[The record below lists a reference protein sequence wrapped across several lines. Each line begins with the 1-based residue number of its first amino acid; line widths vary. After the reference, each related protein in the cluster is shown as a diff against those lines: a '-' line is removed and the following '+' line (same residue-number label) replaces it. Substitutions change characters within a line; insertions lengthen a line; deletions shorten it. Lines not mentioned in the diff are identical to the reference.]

1 MAAGLSARILGT
13 IIAANL
19 KHARGVKYLY
29 LLPGQSRPYHETKN
43 VSRPKK
49 ITLKMDN
56 RGFDDEQELF
66 PFIGTEEGDEEMDA
80 GDLPATL
87 PILALKNSV
96 LFPTIVIPINIG
108 RDRSIKAINQ
118 ASDTDKWVAV
128 FSQRDLKIEDP
139 TGEDLYE
146 VGTLARILKM
156 LRMPDG
162 SLTAVLRGRQ
172 RIRRKRMLQTQP
184 YLSGEVEL
192 LSYLPASDPMTFKA
206 TMENVRDNARRAVEL
221 SPNIPT
227 EAQMMLDNI
236 EVPSHLLNFISSNL
250 SGDMNI
256 KQEIL
261 ETADLGKKA
270 ERVLTEL
277 HQELHILE
285 LRDQIENKT
294 RGDIE
299 EQQRQYFLNQ
309 QMKAIQEELGDN
321 PNKEAVEQ
329 LEARASEKVWPE
341 DVGKVFIREITRLKR
356 MNPQVAEY
364 SVQLSYLEM
373 LLDLPWSDFTED
385 NFDLKAVA
393 KVLDEDH
400 YGLEKVKDR
409 ILSHLA
415 VLKLKG
421 DMKAPILLLL
431 GPPGVGKTSLGKSVA
446 EALGRK
452 YIRMSLG
459 GLHDESEIRGHRKT
473 YIGAMPG
480 RIVQSLKK
488 VQSSNPVFILDE
500 IDKVGQSHR
509 GDPSSALLE
518 VLDPEQNS
526 TFHDN
531 YLDLDVDLSKVMF
544 IATANNF
551 QTIQPALRD
560 RMEIINLSGYSAEE
574 KLEIAKRHLLPRQR
588 EEHGLKAKQV
598 KIPVATLKKIIT
610 GYTRESGVRGLNR
623 QVGGLMRYAA
633 KQIAME
639 DAEKVNITPDLLEE
653 ILGPIKFEREPYRV
667 GKLPGIAVGLAWT
680 QVGGEI
686 LYVEASLSPG
696 KGGLQQTGNLGQVM
710 KESAITARSYL
721 KANAKTYGIEEAA
734 IKDQDLHIHV
744 PEGATPKDGPSAGI
758 TMLSAMASVY
768 TGRPIKPYL
777 AMSGEITLRGR
788 VLPVGGI
795 KEKLLAARRAGMKMI
810 MLSVLNE
817 KNVREIEERYLKGLK
832 IHYVET
838 MAEVLEFALV

>member
-1 MAAGLSARILGT
+1 
-13 IIAANL
+13 
-19 KHARGVKYLY
+19 
-29 LLPGQSRPYHETKN
+29 
-43 VSRPKK
+43 
-49 ITLKMDN
+49 MDN

-172 RIRRKRMLQTQP
+172 RIRRKRILQTQP

-192 LSYLPASDPMTFKA
+192 LSYQPASDPLTFKA

-250 SGDMNI
+250 SGDMNT

-261 ETADLGKKA
+261 ETTDLGVKA

-285 LRDQIENKT
+285 LRDQIDTKT
-294 RGDIE
+294 RGDI
-299 EQQRQYFLNQ
+299 
-309 QMKAIQEELGDN
+309 EELGDN

-329 LEARASEKVWPE
+329 LETRAAEKVWPE
-341 DVGKVFIREITRLKR
+341 EVEKVFLREITRLKR

-364 SVQLSYLEM
+364 SVQLSYLEV
-373 LLDLPWSDFTED
+373 LLDLPWSDYTED

-452 YIRMSLG
+452 YVRMSLG

-500 IDKVGQSHR
+500 IDKVGQSQR

-526 TFHDN
+526 AFHDN

-544 IATANNF
+544 IATANNY

-560 RMEIINLSGYSAEE
+560 RMEIIHLSGYSAEE

-588 EEHGLKAKQV
+588 EEHGLQTKQV
-598 KIPVATLKKIIT
+598 KIPVATLKKVVT

-623 QVGGLMRYAA
+623 QIGGLMRYAA

-639 DAEKVNITPDLLEE
+639 GAEKVNIVPALLEE
-653 ILGPIKFEREPYRV
+653 VLGPIKFERQPYQV
-667 GKLPGIAVGLAWT
+667 GKLAGIAVGLAWT

-721 KANAKTYGIEEAA
+721 KANASTYGIEQES
-734 IKDQDLHIHV
+734 IKEQDLHIHV

-758 TMLSAMASVY
+758 TMLSAMVSAY
-768 TGRPIKPYL
+768 TGRPVKPYL

-810 MLSVLNE
+810 MLSKLNE

-832 IHYVET
+832 IYYVET

>member
-1 MAAGLSARILGT
+1 
-13 IIAANL
+13 
-19 KHARGVKYLY
+19 
-29 LLPGQSRPYHETKN
+29 
-43 VSRPKK
+43 
-49 ITLKMDN
+49 MDN

-66 PFIGTEEGDEEMDA
+66 PFIGTEDGDEEMDA
-80 GDLPATL
+80 GELPATL

-118 ASDTDKWVAV
+118 ASESDKWVAV

-139 TGEDLYE
+139 TGDDLYE

-172 RIRRKRMLQTQP
+172 RIRRKRMVQTQP

-192 LSYLPASDPMTFKA
+192 LSYQPASDPLTFKA

-261 ETADLGKKA
+261 ETADLGVKA

-321 PNKEAVEQ
+321 PNKEAVER
-329 LEARASEKVWPE
+329 LEARAAEKAWPE
-341 DVGKVFIREITRLKR
+341 EVDKVFTREITRLKR

-373 LLDLPWSDFTED
+373 LLDLPWSDYTED
-385 NFDLKAVA
+385 NFDLKAVG
-393 KVLDEDH
+393 KVLDDDH

-588 EEHGLKAKQV
+588 EEHGLLAKQV
-598 KIPVATLKKIIT
+598 KIPVATLKKVIS

-623 QVGGLMRYAA
+623 KVGGLMRYAA

-639 DAEKVNITPDLLEE
+639 NAEKVEIKPDLLEE
-653 ILGPIKFEREPYRV
+653 ILGPVLFEREPYQV
-667 GKLPGIAVGLAWT
+667 GKLAGIAVGLAWT

-696 KGGLQQTGNLGQVM
+696 KGNLEQTGNLGQVM

-721 KANAKTYGIEEAA
+721 KANAGTYGIDQAS
-734 IKDQDLHIHV
+734 INDQDLHIHV

-758 TMLSAMASVY
+758 TMLSAMASAY
-768 TGRPIKPYL
+768 TGRPIQPYL

-795 KEKLLAARRAGMKMI
+795 KEKLLAARRAGMKTI
-810 MLSVLNE
+810 MLSSLNE
-817 KNVREIEERYLKGLK
+817 KNVREIEDRYLKGLK

>member
-1 MAAGLSARILGT
+1 
-13 IIAANL
+13 
-19 KHARGVKYLY
+19 
-29 LLPGQSRPYHETKN
+29 
-43 VSRPKK
+43 
-49 ITLKMDN
+49 MDN

-172 RIRRKRMLQTQP
+172 RIRRKRILQTQP

-192 LSYLPASDPMTFKA
+192 LSYQPASDPLTFKA

-250 SGDMNI
+250 SGDMNT

-261 ETADLGKKA
+261 ETTDLGVKA

-285 LRDQIENKT
+285 LRDQIDTKT

-329 LEARASEKVWPE
+329 LETRAAEKVWPE
-341 DVGKVFIREITRLKR
+341 EVEKVFLREITRLKR

-364 SVQLSYLEM
+364 SVQLSYLEV
-373 LLDLPWSDFTED
+373 LLDLPWSDYTED

-452 YIRMSLG
+452 YVRMSLG

-500 IDKVGQSHR
+500 IDKVGQSQR

-526 TFHDN
+526 AFHDN

-544 IATANNF
+544 IATANNY

-560 RMEIINLSGYSAEE
+560 RMEIIHLSGYSAEE

-588 EEHGLKAKQV
+588 EEHGLQTKQV
-598 KIPVATLKKIIT
+598 KIPVATLKKVVT

-623 QVGGLMRYAA
+623 QIGGLMRYAA

-639 DAEKVNITPDLLEE
+639 GAEKVNIVPALLEE
-653 ILGPIKFEREPYRV
+653 VLGPIKFERQPYQV
-667 GKLPGIAVGLAWT
+667 GKLAGIAVGLAWT

-721 KANAKTYGIEEAA
+721 KANASTYGIEQES
-734 IKDQDLHIHV
+734 IKEQDLHIHV

-758 TMLSAMASVY
+758 TMLSAMVSAY
-768 TGRPIKPYL
+768 TGRPVKPYL

-810 MLSVLNE
+810 MLSKLNE

-832 IHYVET
+832 IYYVET

>member
-1 MAAGLSARILGT
+1 
-13 IIAANL
+13 
-19 KHARGVKYLY
+19 
-29 LLPGQSRPYHETKN
+29 
-43 VSRPKK
+43 
-49 ITLKMDN
+49 MDN
-56 RGFDDEQELF
+56 RGFDDDQDLF
-66 PFIGTEEGDEEMDA
+66 PFIGSEEGDESMNVA
-80 GDLPATL
+80 DLPLTV
-87 PILALKNSV
+87 PILALRNSV

-108 RDRSIKAINQ
+108 RDQSIKAIHK
-118 ASDTDKWVAV
+118 AHETDKWVAV
-128 FSQRDLKIEDP
+128 FSQRDLKVENPSD
-139 TGEDLYE
+139 EDLHE
-146 VGTLARILKM
+146 IGTLARILKM

-172 RIRRKRMLQTQP
+172 RVRRKKLNQTDP
-184 YLSGEVEL
+184 FLAGEVEL
-192 LSYLPASDPMTFKA
+192 LDYVAPSDPLTFKA
-206 TMENVRDNARRAVEL
+206 TIDSVRHNARRAVEL

-236 EVPSHLLNFISSNL
+236 DVPSHLLNFIASNL
-250 SGDMNI
+250 NVEMNI
-256 KQEIL
+256 KQDIL
-261 ETADLGKKA
+261 ETADLGIRA

-277 HQELHILE
+277 QQELHILE
-285 LRDQIENKT
+285 IRDQIENKT

-321 PNKEAVEQ
+321 PNKEAIEG
-329 LEARASEKVWPE
+329 LESRAADKKWTEEVQKT
-341 DVGKVFIREITRLKR
+341 FTREITRLKR

-373 LLDLPWSDFTED
+373 LLDLPWQEYTED
-385 NFDLKAVA
+385 NFNLQAVA

-452 YIRMSLG
+452 YVRMSLG

-488 VQSSNPVFILDE
+488 VGSSNPVFILDE

-518 VLDPEQNS
+518 VLDPEQN
-526 TFHDN
+526 TNFHDN
-531 YLDLDVDLSKVMF
+531 YLDLDIDLSKVMF

-551 QTIQPALRD
+551 GNIQPALRD
-560 RMEIINLSGYSAEE
+560 RMEVINLSGYSEEE

-588 EEHGLKAKQV
+588 TDHGIKAKQV
-598 KIPVATLKKIIT
+598 KIPVATLKDVIS
-610 GYTRESGVRGLNR
+610 GYTRESGVRSLNR
-623 QVGGLMRYAA
+623 QIGGLMRYAA
-633 KQIAME
+633 QQIAME
-639 DAEKVNITPDLLEE
+639 NAERVDIKADMLEE
-653 ILGPIKFEREPYRV
+653 ILGPVIFEREAYRA
-667 GKLPGIAVGLAWT
+667 GELAGIAVGLAWT

-696 KGGLQQTGNLGQVM
+696 KGGLTQTGNLGQVM
-710 KESAITARSYL
+710 KESAITARSFL
-721 KANAKTYGIEEAA
+721 KANAEALDIDMA
-734 IKDQDLHIHV
+734 KIKENELHVHV
-744 PEGATPKDGPSAGI
+744 PAGATPKDGPSAGI
-758 TMLSAMASVY
+758 TMLSAMASAY
-768 TGRPIKPYL
+768 TGRPIKPFL

-795 KEKLLAARRAGMKMI
+795 KEKLLAARRAGMKTV
-810 MLSVLNE
+810 MLSRMNE
-817 KNVREIEERYLKGLK
+817 KNVREIEERYLKGLTL
-832 IHYVET
+832 HYVDD
-838 MAEVLEFALV
+838 MREVLEFALV

>member
-1 MAAGLSARILGT
+1 M
-13 IIAANL
+13 
-19 KHARGVKYLY
+19 
-29 LLPGQSRPYHETKN
+29 
-43 VSRPKK
+43 SRPKK

-66 PFIGTEEGDEEMDA
+66 PFIGTEEGDEEMNA

-184 YLSGEVEL
+184 YLAGEVEL
-192 LSYLPASDPMTFKA
+192 LSYLPATDPLTFKA
-206 TMENVRDNARRAVEL
+206 TMDNVRDNARRAVEL

-261 ETADLGKKA
+261 ETADLGIKA

-321 PNKEAVEQ
+321 PNREAVEQ
-329 LEARASEKVWPE
+329 LEARAADKEWPE
-341 DVGKVFIREITRLKR
+341 EVDKVFAREITRLKR

-364 SVQLSYLEM
+364 SVQLSYLEI
-373 LLDLPWSDFTED
+373 LLDLPWSDYTED
-385 NFDLKAVA
+385 NFDLQAVA

-452 YIRMSLG
+452 YVRMSLG

-500 IDKVGQSHR
+500 IDKVGQSNR

-588 EEHGLKAKQV
+588 EEHGLKAKQL
-598 KIPVATLKKIIT
+598 KIPVATLKKVIS
-610 GYTRESGVRGLNR
+610 GYTRESGVRSLNR
-623 QVGGLMRYAA
+623 QIGGLMRYAA

-639 DAEKVNITPDLLEE
+639 NAEKVDVTPDLLEE
-653 ILGPIKFEREPYRV
+653 ILGPVLFERQPYRV
-667 GKLPGIAVGLAWT
+667 GKLAGIAVGLAWT

-721 KANAKTYGIEEAA
+721 KANAKTYGIDQAA

-758 TMLSAMASVY
+758 TMLSAMASAY
-768 TGRPIKPYL
+768 TGRSIKPYL

-795 KEKLLAARRAGMKMI
+795 KEKLLAARRAGMKTI
-810 MLSVLNE
+810 MLSKLNE

-838 MAEVLEFALV
+838 MAEVLAFALIN

>member
-1 MAAGLSARILGT
+1 
-13 IIAANL
+13 
-19 KHARGVKYLY
+19 
-29 LLPGQSRPYHETKN
+29 
-43 VSRPKK
+43 
-49 ITLKMDN
+49 
-56 RGFDDEQELF
+56 
-66 PFIGTEEGDEEMDA
+66 
-80 GDLPATL
+80 
-87 PILALKNSV
+87 
-96 LFPTIVIPINIG
+96 
-108 RDRSIKAINQ
+108 
-118 ASDTDKWVAV
+118 
-128 FSQRDLKIEDP
+128 
-139 TGEDLYE
+139 
-146 VGTLARILKM
+146 
-156 LRMPDG
+156 
-162 SLTAVLRGRQ
+162 
-172 RIRRKRMLQTQP
+172 
-184 YLSGEVEL
+184 
-192 LSYLPASDPMTFKA
+192 MTFKA

-250 SGDMNI
+250 SGDMNT

-261 ETADLGKKA
+261 ETTDLGIKA

-285 LRDQIENKT
+285 LRDQLDTKT

-321 PNKEAVEQ
+321 PNKEAVEL

-341 DVGKVFIREITRLKR
+341 DVGKVFTREITRLKR

-393 KVLDEDH
+393 KVLNDDH

-544 IATANNF
+544 IATANNY

-623 QVGGLMRYAA
+623 QIGGLMRYAA

-639 DAEKVNITPDLLEE
+639 NAEKVNITPDLLEE

-667 GKLPGIAVGLAWT
+667 GKLAGIAVGLAWT

-721 KANAKTYGIEEAA
+721 KANAKTYGIEQES

-758 TMLSAMASVY
+758 TMLSAMASAY

-810 MLSVLNE
+810 MLSSLNE

>member
-1 MAAGLSARILGT
+1 
-13 IIAANL
+13 
-19 KHARGVKYLY
+19 
-29 LLPGQSRPYHETKN
+29 
-43 VSRPKK
+43 
-49 ITLKMDN
+49 
-56 RGFDDEQELF
+56 
-66 PFIGTEEGDEEMDA
+66 
-80 GDLPATL
+80 
-87 PILALKNSV
+87 
-96 LFPTIVIPINIG
+96 
-108 RDRSIKAINQ
+108 
-118 ASDTDKWVAV
+118 
-128 FSQRDLKIEDP
+128 
-139 TGEDLYE
+139 
-146 VGTLARILKM
+146 
-156 LRMPDG
+156 
-162 SLTAVLRGRQ
+162 
-172 RIRRKRMLQTQP
+172 
-184 YLSGEVEL
+184 
-192 LSYLPASDPMTFKA
+192 
-206 TMENVRDNARRAVEL
+206 
-221 SPNIPT
+221 
-227 EAQMMLDNI
+227 MMLDNI

-341 DVGKVFIREITRLKR
+341 EVGKVFTREITRLKR

-639 DAEKVNITPDLLEE
+639 DAETVNITPDLLEE

-795 KEKLLAARRAGMKMI
+795 KEKLLAARRAGMKII

>member
-1 MAAGLSARILGT
+1 
-13 IIAANL
+13 
-19 KHARGVKYLY
+19 
-29 LLPGQSRPYHETKN
+29 
-43 VSRPKK
+43 
-49 ITLKMDN
+49 MDN

-128 FSQRDLKIEDP
+128 FSQRDLKVEDP

-192 LSYLPASDPMTFKA
+192 LSYKQAADPLTFKA
-206 TMENVRDNARRAVEL
+206 TMDSVRDNARRAVEL

-261 ETADLGKKA
+261 ETADLGVKA

-277 HQELHILE
+277 QQELHILE

-321 PNKEAVEQ
+321 PNREAVEQ
-329 LEARASEKVWPE
+329 LEKRASEKVWPE
-341 DVGKVFIREITRLKR
+341 EVGKVFAREITRLKR

-364 SVQLSYLEM
+364 SVQLSYLEV
-373 LLDLPWSDFTED
+373 LLDLPWSDYTED
-385 NFDLKAVA
+385 NFDLKAGA

-452 YIRMSLG
+452 YVRMSLG

-488 VQSSNPVFILDE
+488 VQSANPVFILDE
-500 IDKVGQSHR
+500 IDKVGQSNR

-526 TFHDN
+526 AFHDN

-560 RMEIINLSGYSAEE
+560 RMEIIHLSGYSAEE

-588 EEHGLKAKQV
+588 EEHGLKAKQL
-598 KIPVATLKKIIT
+598 KIPVATLKKVIT

-633 KQIAME
+633 TQIAME
-639 DAEKVNITPDLLEE
+639 DAEKVTITPDLLEE

-667 GKLPGIAVGLAWT
+667 GKLAGIAVGLAWT

-721 KANAKTYGIEEAA
+721 KANAQTYGIEQSA

-744 PEGATPKDGPSAGI
+744 PEGATHKDGPSAGI
-758 TMLSAMASVY
+758 TMLSAMASAY
-768 TGRPIKPYL
+768 TGRSIKPYL

-810 MLSVLNE
+810 MLSQLNE
-817 KNVREIEERYLKGLK
+817 KNVREIEERYLKGLN

-838 MAEVLEFALV
+838 MAEVLEFALTK

>member
-1 MAAGLSARILGT
+1 
-13 IIAANL
+13 
-19 KHARGVKYLY
+19 
-29 LLPGQSRPYHETKN
+29 
-43 VSRPKK
+43 
-49 ITLKMDN
+49 MDKQ
-56 RGFDDEQELF
+56 GFDDDPDLF
-66 PFIGTEEGDEEMDA
+66 PFIGSEEGEESVDR
-80 GDLPATL
+80 GDLPATVPL
-87 PILALKNSV
+87 LALKNSV

-108 RDRSIKAINQ
+108 RDRSIKAINE
-118 ASDTDKWVAV
+118 AAAGNKWVAV
-128 FSQRDLKIEDP
+128 FSQREVQVEEP
-139 TGEDLYE
+139 AGEDLYE

-172 RIRRKRMLQTQP
+172 RIRRKSISQQEPFLA
-184 YLSGEVEL
+184 GEVEL
-192 LSYLPASDPMTFKA
+192 LDYTPPLEPMTFQA
-206 TMENVRDNARRAVEL
+206 TIDSVRDNARRAVEL

-227 EAQMMLDNI
+227 EAQVMLDNI
-236 EVPSHLLNFISSNL
+236 DQPGHLLNFIASNL
-250 SGDMNI
+250 NGDVPV
-256 KQEIL
+256 KQEML
-261 ETADLGKKA
+261 EMADLGRKA
-270 ERVLTEL
+270 SRVLTEL
-277 HQELHILE
+277 QKELHILE

-294 RGDIE
+294 RDDIE

-309 QMKAIQEELGDN
+309 QMKAIQEELGEN
-321 PNKEAVEQ
+321 PNKEAVDR
-329 LEARASEKVWPE
+329 LEARAADKEWPE
-341 DVGKVFIREITRLKR
+341 EVDKVFTREITRLKR

-373 LLDLPWSDFTED
+373 LLDLPWMEYTED
-385 NFDLKAVA
+385 NFDLQSVA
-393 KVLDEDH
+393 KQLDDDH

-421 DMKAPILLLL
+421 NMKAPILLLL

-452 YIRMSLG
+452 YVRMSLG

-518 VLDPEQNS
+518 VLDPEQNT

-551 QTIQPALRD
+551 QSIQPALRD

-574 KLEIAKRHLLPRQR
+574 KLEIAKRHLVPRQR
-588 EEHGLKAKQV
+588 EEHGLKSKQI
-598 KIPVATLKKIIT
+598 KIPVAVLRAVIS
-610 GYTRESGVRGLNR
+610 GYTRESGVRTLNR
-623 QVGGLMRYAA
+623 QIGALMRHAA
-633 KQIAME
+633 KRIAMDGETKVSIAAEELE
-639 DAEKVNITPDLLEE
+639 D
-653 ILGPIKFEREPYRV
+653 ILGPVLFEREPYRV

-686 LYVEASLSPG
+686 LFVEASLSHG
-696 KGGLQQTGNLGQVM
+696 KGNLQQTGNLGQVM
-710 KESAITARSYL
+710 KESALTARSYL
-721 KANAKTYGIEEAA
+721 KAHAQNFGIDLEEM
-734 IKDQDLHIHV
+734 KEQDVHIHV
-744 PEGATPKDGPSAGI
+744 PEGATPKDGPSAGV
-758 TMLSAMASVY
+758 TMLTAMASAF
-768 TGRPIKPYL
+768 TGRPVKPYL

-795 KEKLLAARRAGMKMI
+795 KEKLLAARRAGMKTVL
-810 MLSVLNE
+810 LSKMNE
-817 KNVREIEERYLKGLK
+817 KHVREIEARYLKGLEVL
-832 IHYVET
+832 YVET
-838 MAEVLEFALV
+838 MEEVLDLALT